1 MSWFCVHERG
11 FPSNDEDH
19 GDISSSSISQDPH
32 EAFLQPAEREVTRLT
47 GDGITLSVEEPRG
60 DFEFQRILKDSYDL
74 VKFLLGERTS
84 SLCGVDLCLFQD
96 KRGEATS
103 YTSDSG
109 DSDTDALSSFDIG
122 VHDTQYVLE
131 LCY

>member
-1 MSWFCVHERG
+1 MTKTTVTSHL
-11 FPSNDEDH
+11 
-19 GDISSSSISQDPH
+19 
-32 EAFLQPAEREVTRLT
+32 LQSLKILTKLSCNLLSVKLTRLT
-47 GDGITLSVEEPRG
+47 GNGITLSVEEPRG

-74 VKFLLGERTS
+74 VKSLLGERTS

-122 VHDTQYVLE
+122 VHDTKNV
-131 LCY
+131 CVWRVT